1 MQDILYLIVLS
12 FMLNIRQI
20 KHHLHKYGSDILPCI
35 IMLALYMYICIRVC
49 THFIFIIIIKYATT
63 ILSCCMIT
71 PPRFLHS
78 PMITRNIRRSD
89 HVTKNSLIMT
99 EWHRSPTNCN
109 VHVSLQI
116 TLNISREFSLQMVN
130 SGLLNR
136 LTNCKNL
143 AFTCPLT
150 PKQAPERQIV
160 FMSFVFCLH

>member
-1 MQDILYLIVLS
+1 M
-12 FMLNIRQI
+12 
-20 KHHLHKYGSDILPCI
+20 HHNAGFIHV
-35 IMLALYMYICIRVC
+35 YMYQSVYPLYFHHNNKICD
-49 THFIFIIIIKYATT
+49 YNL
-63 ILSCCMIT
+63 ILLHDNPPT
-71 PPRFLHS
+71 PPPRFLHS